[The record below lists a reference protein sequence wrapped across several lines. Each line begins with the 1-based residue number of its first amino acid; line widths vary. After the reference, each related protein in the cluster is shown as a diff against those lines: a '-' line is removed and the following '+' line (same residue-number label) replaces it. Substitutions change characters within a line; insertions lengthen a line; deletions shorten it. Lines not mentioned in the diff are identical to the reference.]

1 MTNDGRMEALLGI
14 AVLAAVFAGTG
25 GYGSARQF
33 LAGFTP
39 AIFVCAAV
47 ALAGALVSL
56 AVPGRRTT
64 PIAIADQPMPEAR
77 NTRRT

>member
-1 MTNDGRMEALLGI
+1 VLGI

-25 GYGSARQF
+25 GYGSARHF

-39 AIFVCAAV
+39 AILVCAAV

-56 AVPGRRTT
+56 AVPGRPTT
-64 PIAIADQPMPEAR
+64 PTLEAQPDPDAR
-77 NTRRT
+77 AVAPTR